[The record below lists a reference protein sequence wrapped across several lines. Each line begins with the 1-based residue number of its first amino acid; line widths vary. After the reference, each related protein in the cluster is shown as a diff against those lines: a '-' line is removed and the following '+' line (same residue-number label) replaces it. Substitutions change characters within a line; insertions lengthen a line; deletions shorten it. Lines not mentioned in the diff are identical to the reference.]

1 MDLMIKTLEAAISL
15 VVLVS
20 FLSVGLLHYPVQH
33 SRLYEYEL
41 AEDAWRVIYLRG
53 GFGPEWKLVEGCT
66 SLDEGCGVLW
76 PDEASLNREAER
88 ITELTGLCV
97 AMDGLQVASC
107 LPGEGALVLHKTVS
121 SGGEPMTF
129 AFRMGPETGEGI
141 PSVE

>member
-1 MDLMIKTLEAAISL
+1 MIKTLEAAISL

-20 FLSVGLLHYPVQH
+20 FLSFGLLHYPVQH

-41 AEDAWRVIYLRG
+41 AEDAWRAIYLKG
-53 GFGPEWKLVEGCT
+53 GFGPEWKLVEGCEK
-66 SLDEGCGVLW
+66 LEDGCGVLW
-76 PDEASLNREAER
+76 PNEASMNRDAER

>member
-1 MDLMIKTLEAAISL
+1 M
-15 VVLVS
+15 
-20 FLSVGLLHYPVQH
+20 
-33 SRLYEYEL
+33 
-41 AEDAWRVIYLRG
+41 ED
-53 GFGPEWKLVEGCT
+53 
-66 SLDEGCGVLW
+66 GCGVLR
-76 PDEASLNREAER
+76 PDEASMNRDAER

-121 SGGEPMTF
+121 SGGEPITF

>member
-1 MDLMIKTLEAAISL
+1 MIKTLEAAISL

-20 FLSVGLLHYPVQH
+20 FLSFGLLHYPVQH
-33 SRLYEYEL
+33 SRMHEYEL
-41 AEDAWRVIYLRG
+41 AEDAWRVLYLRG
-53 GFGPEWKLVEGCT
+53 GFGPEWKLDEGCLN
-66 SLDEGCGVLW
+66 LDDGCGVLG
-76 PDEASLNREAER
+76 PDETRMNVDAER

-121 SGGEPMTF
+121 SGGGQMTF

-141 PSVE
+141 PSLE

>member
-1 MDLMIKTLEAAISL
+1 MIKTLEATISL
-15 VVLVS
+15 VVLLS
-20 FLSVGLLHYPVQH
+20 FLSFGLLHYPVQH

-41 AEDAWRVIYLRG
+41 AEDAWRVLYLRG
-53 GFGPEWKLVEGCT
+53 GFGPEWKLGEGCDN
-66 SLDEGCGVLW
+66 LEDGCGVLW
-76 PDEASLNREAER
+76 PNETSMNRDVER
-88 ITELTGLCV
+88 ITGLTGLCV

>member
-1 MDLMIKTLEAAISL
+1 MIKTLEAVISL
-15 VVLVS
+15 VVLLS
-20 FLSVGLLHYPVQH
+20 FLSYGLLHHPVQH
-33 SRLYEYEL
+33 SRMYEHEL

-53 GFGPEWKLVEGCT
+53 GFGPEWKLGEGCL
-66 SLDEGCGVLW
+66 SLKDGCGVLW
-76 PDEASLNREAER
+76 PDEVSMNRDAER

-107 LPGEGALVLHKTVS
+107 LPGEGAMILHKTVS

-141 PSVE
+141 PSVD